1 MELMS
6 VNSYENWCDIY
17 KKLIH
22 WELEL
27 DEINDN
33 GMLEILE
40 SQKSEANNLFYKFI
54 KKKLSRLHKFN

>member
-1 MELMS
+1 MFS
-6 VNSYENWCDIY
+6 INSYEQWCDIY

-27 DEINDN
+27 DDINDN

-40 SQKSEANNLFYKFI
+40 SQKSRY
-54 KKKLSRLHKFN
+54 